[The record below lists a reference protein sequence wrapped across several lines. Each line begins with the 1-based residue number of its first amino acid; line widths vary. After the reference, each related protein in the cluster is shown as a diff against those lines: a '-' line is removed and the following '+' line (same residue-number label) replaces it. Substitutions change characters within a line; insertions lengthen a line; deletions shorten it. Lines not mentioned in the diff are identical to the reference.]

1 MSNWKMEGNFKMDLT
16 VLLSQMAIVYALQ
29 KLRHENLVNMIEVFR
44 RKRRFYLV
52 FEYVDHT
59 ILDELEENNSGLG
72 EETSRKYI
80 FQVLRGI
87 DFCHAN
93 NVSYKELDRF
103 LALHRTQS

>member
-1 MSNWKMEGNFKMDLT
+1 MMDPR
-16 VLLSQMAIVYALQ
+16 VMQSQAAVACALQ

-59 ILDELEENNSGLG
+59 ILDELEDNSSGLG
-72 EETSRKYI
+72 DETSRQYI

-93 NVSYKELDRF
+93 NVSCLPHTFSMLRKNFEIL
-103 LALHRTQS
+103 

>member
-1 MSNWKMEGNFKMDLT
+1 
-16 VLLSQMAIVYALQ
+16 
-29 KLRHENLVNMIEVFR
+29 MIEVFR

-59 ILDELEENNSGLG
+59 ILDELEENSSGLG

-93 NVSYKELDRF
+93 NVSFKIFERVSARCRPSQYSE
-103 LALHRTQS
+103 HIVEVSIIN

>member
-1 MSNWKMEGNFKMDLT
+1 
-16 VLLSQMAIVYALQ
+16 
-29 KLRHENLVNMIEVFR
+29 MIEVFR

-93 NVSYKELDRF
+93 SVSYRHLRKIFSPSQNTQLNLFVSDRRDQ
-103 LALHRTQS
+103 ACI

>member
-1 MSNWKMEGNFKMDLT
+1 M
-16 VLLSQMAIVYALQ
+16 
-29 KLRHENLVNMIEVFR
+29 NLIEVFR

-93 NVSYKELDRF
+93 NVSYKTLHRF
-103 LALHRTQS
+103 SALCRTQS

>member
-1 MSNWKMEGNFKMDLT
+1 
-16 VLLSQMAIVYALQ
+16 
-29 KLRHENLVNMIEVFR
+29 MIEVFR

-59 ILDELEENNSGLG
+59 ILDELEDNTSGLG

-93 NVSYKELDRF
+93 NVSCEN
-103 LALHRTQS
+103 HRNLNCVWLFIGGLEHA